1 MAREVHLTARQRTA
15 LSVPP
20 LLLRLVL
27 AIIFIWAGYAKI
39 FGFMDVTP
47 ENRAALVAAG
57 VLGEPAAETPEDQ
70 APIDE
75 PVRDPIDEPIDEP
88 DPIEEPAPDPIDEP
102 ADEPIDPA
110 GDPIGEPDPADGPLE
125 DPDLASI
132 DQPAVTLVAQ
142 EAQPQRVRKLNNLA
156 VLLHKSA
163 NPPSTLADD
172 DAGTLEAQRPMAL
185 WPAAIGNP
193 PWPERIAWAA
203 ALTELIAGLLLLIGL
218 FTRLGGLSIA
228 VVMGSALW
236 LTEIGPAI
244 QSGNTWLWVLPMYEP
259 MDISS
264 YTRMLYQLSLLVIG
278 LSLLFSGPGMLSL
291 DRWIFGKGVA
301 DDED

>member
-57 VLGEPAAETPEDQ
+57 VLGQPGAETPDT
-70 APIDE
+70 PLDE
-75 PVRDPIDEPIDEP
+75 PMSDPIDEPIDQPIDES
-88 DPIEEPAPDPIDEP
+88 DPIDEPAPDPIQE
-102 ADEPIDPA
+102 PA
-110 GDPIGEPDPADGPLE
+110 GDPIDEPIE
-125 DPDLASI
+125 DPGLSSI
-132 DQPAVTLVAQ
+132 QRPMVTLVAQ
-142 EAQPQRVRKLNNLA
+142 TEPQRVRQLNNLA

-163 NPPSTLADD
+163 NPPATLADD
-172 DAGTLEAQRPMAL
+172 ESGTLEAQRPMAL
-185 WPAAIGNP
+185 WPAAIGTP
-193 PWPERIAWAA
+193 PWPQRIAWAA
-203 ALTELIAGLLLLIGL
+203 ALTELVAGLLLLIGL

-244 QSGNTWLWVLPMYEP
+244 QSGDTWLWVLPMYDP
-259 MDISS
+259 MNLST
-264 YTRMLYQLSLLVIG
+264 YTRPLYQLSLLVIG
-278 LSLLFSGPGMLSL
+278 LALLFSGPGMLSL
-291 DRWIFGKGVA
+291 DRWIFGKSVA